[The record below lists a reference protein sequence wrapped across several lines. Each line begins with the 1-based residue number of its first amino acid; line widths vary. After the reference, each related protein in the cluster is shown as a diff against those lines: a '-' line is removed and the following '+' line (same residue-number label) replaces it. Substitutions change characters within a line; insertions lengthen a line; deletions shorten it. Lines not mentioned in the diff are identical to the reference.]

1 VTLLEALVALVIM
14 GLAAVGF
21 LDAFQG
27 ASRSARDAEAWAQ
40 AVSHAEAGMELTV
53 LGVDARA
60 DSLPGL
66 GRRIEARAWRGDV
79 DEVTVTVTMPRGGRY
94 VLRRLVR
101 RPMVTVDATR

>member
-21 LDAFQG
+21 LEAFQG
-27 ASRSARDAEAWAQ
+27 ASRSARDADTWAQ
-40 AVSHAEAGMELTV
+40 AVSHAEAGMESAL
-53 LGVDARA
+53 LGVDARE

-101 RPMVTVDATR
+101 RPIAATDAPR